1 MIHPRLSRSICIN
14 YHILKRLVQN
24 DVFLNRKVTK
34 TTILELSD
42 AKKFYEKHLKQDL
55 PIEHFPMLYKL
66 IERETNAAFK
76 RLSKKLIILNR
87 YEIEYP
93 SALWQDLKDE
103 APMFLY
109 LSGSVYILDRKVNRL
124 AFFTTPNSQD
134 EYLQKSL
141 NLVQSLKGKAYTV
154 ILQFNTLLE
163 HLMLM
168 QFQKDQMASLVMF
181 RGPITKDIESA
192 IKKFDL
198 MFKRGKKGLN
208 ILSITSPFNEVTD
221 EKTLI
226 KIMHSLSKISI
237 LFSRDHRDAQSFSV
251 SNNLS
256 WKKPSMMPL
265 IDGNKMRSSELLY
278 TIKEDQD
285 FIKHIERCL

>member
-14 YHILKRLVQN
+14 YHILRRLVQN

-93 SALWQDLKDE
+93 SALWQDLKEE

-109 LSGSVYILDRKVNRL
+109 LSGSVDSLERKVNRL
-124 AFFTTPNSQD
+124 AFFTTPNSHD
-134 EYLQKSL
+134 AYLQKSL
-141 NLVQSLKGKAYTV
+141 SLVRNLKGKSFTIV
-154 ILQFNTLLE
+154 IQFNTLLE

-198 MFKRGKKGLN
+198 MFKRGRKGLN
-208 ILSITSPFNEVTD
+208 ILSVTSPFNEVTD

-226 KIMHSLSKISI
+226 KIMHSLSKVSI
-237 LFSRDHRDAQSFSV
+237 LFSHDHRDAQSFSV

-265 IDGNKMRSSELLY
+265 IDGNKMRSTELLY

>member
-1 MIHPRLSRSICIN
+1 
-14 YHILKRLVQN
+14 
-24 DVFLNRKVTK
+24 
-34 TTILELSD
+34 
-42 AKKFYEKHLKQDL
+42 
-55 PIEHFPMLYKL
+55 
-66 IERETNAAFK
+66 
-76 RLSKKLIILNR
+76 
-87 YEIEYP
+87 
-93 SALWQDLKDE
+93 
-103 APMFLY
+103 MFLY

-208 ILSITSPFNEVTD
+208 ILSVTSPFNEVTD

-226 KIMHSLSKISI
+226 KIMLSLSKISI